1 MSASRVHVPHA
12 RPKLEVEA
20 ICESRSRRGN
30 EADWPVP
37 EGVRLVTSAAT
48 GFTAPMKACLLHQ
61 PTPVESRPLE
71 LAEITPPTPGED
83 ELLVRVRVC
92 AVCRTDLHVVEGDL
106 PVRLSPVIPGHQIVG
121 EVVALGTGAQGFAV
135 GRRVGVAW
143 LHRTCGVCGF
153 CGSGRENLCDHAEFT
168 GWTANGG
175 YAEYAVAPA
184 AFAYHLP
191 EDFDDLQVAP
201 LLCAGLIGYRALGH
215 TGIAAT
221 AWPGAR
227 VGFYGFGASAHVV
240 IQLAVAR
247 GAEVYA
253 FSRGKHHQ
261 TLAAELGAKW
271 VGGTTDEAPVKLDA
285 AIMFAPAG
293 ELVPVALR
301 ALAKGGTLVLAGIHM
316 TQVPA
321 MDYQL
326 LYGERVVRSVANN
339 TRADGRAFLAEAAR
353 IPVRTHIQTF
363 PLAQANEALQAL
375 KHGEIRGAA
384 VLVNLRA

>member
-1 MSASRVHVPHA
+1 
-12 RPKLEVEA
+12 
-20 ICESRSRRGN
+20 
-30 EADWPVP
+30 
-37 EGVRLVTSAAT
+37 
-48 GFTAPMKACLLHQ
+48 MKACLLHK
-61 PTPVESRPLE
+61 PAPVESWPLE
-71 LAEITPPTPGED
+71 LAEIATQTPRAD
-83 ELLVRVRVC
+83 ELLVRVRAC

-106 PVRLSPVIPGHQIVG
+106 PARRSPVIPGHQIVG
-121 EVVALGTGAQGFAV
+121 EVVALGSQARGFAI
-135 GRRVGVAW
+135 GQRVGVAW
-143 LHRTCGVCGF
+143 LHRTCGTCGF
-153 CGSGRENLCDHAEFT
+153 CGSSRENLCDRAEFT
-168 GWTANGG
+168 GWTAQGG

-191 EDFDDLQVAP
+191 EGFDDLQVAP
-201 LLCAGLIGYRALGH
+201 LLCAGLIGYRALEH
-215 TGIAAT
+215 TGIGPAS
-221 AWPGAR
+221 AWRGAR
-227 VGFYGFGASAHVV
+227 LGFYGFGASAHVV

-253 FSRGKHHQ
+253 FSRGQRHQ

-271 VGGTTDEAPVKLDA
+271 VGGATDEAPVKLDA

-301 ALAKGGTLVLAGIHM
+301 ALDKGGTLVLAGIHM

-339 TRADGRAFLAEAAR
+339 TRADGQAFLAEAAR
-353 IPVRTHIQTF
+353 IPVRTHVQTF
-363 PLAQANEALQAL
+363 PLAQANEALIAL

-384 VLVNLRA
+384 VLVMGATGG